1 MKKKAKKEESY
12 KRMHRIQTGGG
23 PANPKKEDPL
33 DSKIL
38 SLIKTSAVGLF
49 NRFDSDSVAP
59 ESLESHNFSE
69 VQVILSEEPEL
80 CSKDLE
86 TDTDEIQKTRIDLN
100 EVEMQDWSDY
110 TPKMLRTPVATP
122 LQYDTNEQELKKSW
136 SSRRRPT
143 YVASTSSLQKL
154 HEKKIEAID
163 LQKSVA
169 EKESLHLNAVNDL
182 DLQIKREQL
191 N

>member
-12 KRMHRIQTGGG
+12 KRMSRIQTGGG

-33 DSKIL
+33 DSKII

-59 ESLESHNFSE
+59 ESLDNHNFYE

-80 CSKDLE
+80 CSKDHD
-86 TDTDEIQKTRIDLN
+86 TDIDEIQKTGIDLN

-122 LQYDTNEQELKKSW
+122 LQYDTNEQEGKFKNLG
-136 SSRRRPT
+136 
-143 YVASTSSLQKL
+143 LQEGDR
-154 HEKKIEAID
+154 HM
-163 LQKSVA
+163 
-169 EKESLHLNAVNDL
+169 
-182 DLQIKREQL
+182 
-191 N
+191 